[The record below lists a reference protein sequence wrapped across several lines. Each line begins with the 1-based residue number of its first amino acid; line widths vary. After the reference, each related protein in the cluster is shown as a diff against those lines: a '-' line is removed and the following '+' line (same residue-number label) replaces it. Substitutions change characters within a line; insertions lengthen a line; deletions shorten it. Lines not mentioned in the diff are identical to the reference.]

1 MAYSKFDDIALP
13 VPPVMVKK
21 DYLNYISEKLPTF
34 LSAQYLAL
42 LDLITSLQAEFI
54 VKNEQIFDLSAEKI
68 SENTQFLNNVYVGAE
83 SKIALDG
90 PNNNIVIKD
99 SQGTP
104 QTRVKIGK
112 LGSGTD
118 NYGVQVSNAS
128 GTVKFQTG
136 STTFIDGGIISANT
150 VTATQIAADTI
161 TASQMAAD
169 SITAT
174 EIDVSNLAA
183 INADLGN
190 ITAGTVTGVTMTA
203 NTFRTA
209 ASGARI
215 QFTTTGIDSFK
226 ADGTQVID
234 IDNDGKFR
242 FGPSGGNNIYWN
254 NSTLAITGEIIT
266 TGNITEGAATN
277 KATVTLDASSVDGD
291 ITLTGT
297 NHPTATGYKKGA
309 TVTMSEQTI
318 GTVTINTLGRDVLIF
333 FNPTITAADVPEETG
348 VTMQTLNFDATI
360 KIKKGSTVLATT
372 SILGGNS
379 TASNS
384 NTITSVLGGSISALD
399 ASPNG
404 SLSSAAD
411 TVYTCTLTI
420 TDYTT
425 TEVPGGIGH
434 NKKSIVV
441 SGNIIAVE
449 MRV

>member
-161 TASQMAAD
+161 TATQMAAD

-226 ADGTQVID
+226 ADGTQTID

-242 FGPSGGNNIYWN
+242 FGPSGGSNVYWD
-254 NSTLAITGEIIT
+254 NSTLAITGEVIS
-266 TGNITEGAATN
+266 TGNITEGAVTT
-277 KATVTLDASSVDGD
+277 KATVTMNASSVDGD
-291 ITLTGT
+291 YTLTGT
-297 NHPTATGYKKGA
+297 DHPSTSGYKQGGTITA
-309 TVTMSEQTI
+309 SEQTVATI
-318 GTVTINTLGRDVLIF
+318 TINTLGRDVLIL
-333 FNPTITAADVPEETG
+333 FNPTITATDVPEYNSVALFGE
-348 VTMQTLNFDATI
+348 VSATI
-360 KIKKGSTVLATT
+360 KIKKGSTIMAT
-372 SILGGNS
+372 GNLYDDGK
-379 TASNS
+379 NF
-384 NTITSVLGGSISALD
+384 VGGSITALD
-399 ASPNG
+399 TSPNG
-404 SLSSAAD
+404 SLASAAD
-411 TVYTCTLTI
+411 TVYTCTLEI
-420 TDYTT
+420 NEFTT
-425 TEVPGGIGH
+425 AAVAGGVGF
-434 NKKSIVV
+434 NKKAVTI
-441 SGNIIAVE
+441 GGTAIAVE